1 MYIYIGIDPYPNDR
15 KKKTTEK
22 RGWQGVSLG
31 MAKGWQKDRLRIQ
44 MAASKLNWNW
54 LDLGAE
60 MTLSTKTLNSN
71 HQVVWQDG
79 LLLTYCKDPQRS
91 AQIATEKSDY
101 FWMSRKIQLTIN
113 PMCSMYGIG
122 AYGIGRTSRKMRRT
136 SKNSSNIMTWRS
148 GFIYNSSFYLCV
160 CILKIVHIKEKNV
173 SSSTYFLLDISLV
186 LVGTMHWHSTTCWN
200 DKNITNKNDNTWI
213 KKHDKTMTTK
223 WQHTQ
228 KTYTWQQNNN
238 NNTKHEH
245 HKTGMRNDK
254 TEWQ

>member
-1 MYIYIGIDPYPNDR
+1 M
-15 KKKTTEK
+15 
-22 RGWQGVSLG
+22 SLG

-160 CILKIVHIKEKNV
+160 CILKIVHIKEKMCHRV
-173 SSSTYFLLDISLV
+173 PISSLTYHWYWLAQCIDIQPLAE
-186 LVGTMHWHSTTCWN
+186 TTRTLQTKMTTHESRNMTKQWRQ
-200 DKNITNKNDNTWI
+200 NDNTH
-213 KKHDKTMTTK
+213 KRHTHDNKITTTIQNMNTTK
-223 WQHTQ
+223 QEWEMTKPNDNKIAKQWQTIF
-228 KTYTWQQNNN
+228 NNP
-238 NNTKHEH
+238 
-245 HKTGMRNDK
+245 
-254 TEWQ
+254 